1 MKPDEEL
8 SLEERHKRFFERIDN
23 EPLRPAPPKPT
34 PVVTL
39 PVSEKLAEAAKANPE
54 SVRVAARGSH
64 GIAIVEGPRRNSIV
78 TVCVDYVREVDANG
92 RPVLPQAGVGH
103 EYDPYSKL

>member
-1 MKPDEEL
+1 MKPDDSL
-8 SLEERHKRFFERIDN
+8 SLEERRRRFFDRIDN
-23 EPLRPAPPKPT
+23 EPLRPAKPRPT

-54 SVRVAARGSH
+54 TVRVSARGSD
-64 GIAIVEGPRRNSIV
+64 GMSRIEGPRRNSIV

-92 RPVLPQAGVGH
+92 RPVWDDPRPVH
-103 EYDPYSKL
+103 EYDPYSRL